1 MNVVLIKHNT
11 EQSKKYCFAVP
22 DHLLPHVKMG
32 VNVIC
37 DTRRGNMPG
46 VVVSDVMSGDEA
58 DQEIERMLMECG
70 ARMPL
75 KYISAVV
82 ETIDISDVRV
92 PIWMEMSTP
101 HKSKLDRRKRELQ
114 EFGYFH
120 TNVCIEDGILKD
132 GYTAFL
138 VCKNKGMKMLPVAV
152 LAR

>member
-1 MNVVLIKHNT
+1 MNIVLVQHNT

-22 DHLLPHVKMG
+22 DHLLPHVKKG
-32 VNVIC
+32 VNVVC

-46 VVVSDVMSGDEA
+46 IVVSDVMSGEVA
-58 DQEIERMLMECG
+58 DQEIDRMIRECG

-82 ETIDISDVRV
+82 ETIDITDVRV

-101 HKSKLDRRKRELQ
+101 HKSKLDKRKRELQ
-114 EFGYFH
+114 EFGCFH
-120 TNVCIEDGILKD
+120 TNVRVENGILKD

-138 VCKNKGMKMLPVAV
+138 VGKNKGMNMIPVAV
-152 LAR
+152 LA